1 MNDLL
6 IALVLIAICTY
17 AYKRRTYAYKRR
29 EAKLGVQKR
38 SGLDQSIESLVKL
51 VKNVELENID
61 GVLSLTTHVV
71 DYFKGLMLRKGK
83 DVPFIADIH
92 KIADLIHQAPQ
103 KNVGI
108 FEATYNEDTNE
119 IENYRALEADEM
131 DPQLKSILGNEKLV
145 VLN

>member
-17 AYKRRTYAYKRR
+17 AYKRR

-38 SGLDQSIESLVKL
+38 SGLDSQSIESLVK
-51 VKNVELENID
+51 NVEPENID

-83 DVPFIADIH
+83 DVPFIADTH

-108 FEATYNEDTNE
+108 FEGTYNEDTNE

-131 DPQLKSILGNEKLV
+131 DPQLKSVLENEKLV